1 MNNNVEIRSSRQVR
15 IGTVVSFIAIIVNI
29 ISGLIFTP
37 WLIHQLGDSDYGIYS
52 IGTSIITLLLM
63 DFGISEAVAKYVAQY
78 RAEGDKKKID
88 ELLSIVF
95 KIYLLLS
102 AVFLL
107 LFVVLYFFLGGIY
120 GNLTPEE
127 LVKLKNVFIIVAI
140 YNVFAF
146 SFTPLSGIMLAYE
159 HLISLKFCDILTRL
173 LTIGI
178 TVVCIYGGLGLYS
191 AVLANAFAGIIVILY
206 KLYVVQSN
214 HHIKIKLSYKNKEL
228 LREVLTFS
236 VWVALLM
243 VTQRLIYNITP
254 SILGAL
260 SNSRQVTLYSV
271 SSSLEGYSY
280 SFGSVIG
287 TLFLARI
294 TRQLQEKDYEAFNDL
309 VIRIGKMQLIV
320 CLFIWIGFLCIG
332 REFIT
337 LWMGESYDSTYFM
350 TVILLIPNMI
360 MWPFMTSSTALT
372 VVNHV
377 KESALVNLATAIINI
392 ALESILVRKGGAMG
406 AVISIAIA
414 NSFKGL
420 ALVVVYKK
428 YLPFRFWQFIR
439 DVFLRYG
446 IPMIAAAVPAYAA
459 VHSFGSTSWGDLLLK
474 IVIIVIILGFTD
486 FIVIMIRD
494 RKFGQILLGYLPK
507 KK

>member
-1 MNNNVEIRSSRQVR
+1 MIEDIEARSSHQVKM
-15 IGTVVSFIAIIVNI
+15 GTVVSFIAIIVNI

-52 IGTSIITLLLM
+52 IGTSIITLLLT

-78 RAEGDKKKID
+78 RLDGDKKKID

-102 AVFLL
+102 VVFLL
-107 LFVVLYFFLGGIY
+107 IFVILYFFLGGIY
-120 GNLTPEE
+120 GNLTSEE
-127 LVKLKNVFIIVAI
+127 LVKLKNVFIIVAV

-159 HLISLKFCDILTRL
+159 HLISMKFCDILTRL

-206 KLYVVQSN
+206 KLYVVQNN
-214 HHIKIKLSYKNKEL
+214 HHIRLKLSYQNKEL
-228 LREVLTFS
+228 LRQVLSFS

-294 TRQLQEKDYEAFNDL
+294 TRQLQEHNYDTFNDL

-320 CLFIWIGFLCIG
+320 SLLIWIGFLCVG
-332 REFIT
+332 KDFIT
-337 LWMGESYDSTYFM
+337 LWMGESYNSTYFM
-350 TVILLIPNMI
+350 TVILLIPNLI
-360 MWPFMTSSTALT
+360 IWPFITSATALT
-372 VVNHV
+372 VVDHV
-377 KESALVNLATAIINI
+377 KESALVNLVTALINVL
-392 ALESILVRKGGAMG
+392 LESVLVRESGATG

-420 ALVVVYKK
+420 ALIVVYKN
-428 YLPFRFWQFIR
+428 YLPLRLGQFMKE
-439 DVFLRYG
+439 VFLWYG
-446 IPMIAAAVPAYAA
+446 IPMLVVAVPAYAI
-459 VHSFGSTSWGDLLLK
+459 VHSFGNTSWGNLIIK
-474 IVIIVIILGFTD
+474 GMIVIVFLGIADLAVIL
-486 FIVIMIRD
+486 VKD
-494 RKFGQILLGYLPK
+494 RRFGKILLGYLPK
-507 KK
+507 HH